1 MSLRMKLIYP
11 AWPRLPEQTEFHLP
25 PHGPVV
31 FAAALPPD
39 VEVTFVDEKRTPL
52 DTSDV
57 PDVVALSVMLTCQIP
72 RAKQIAAEYRR
83 RGVPVLAGGIA
94 VMLHAEEMAQACDA
108 VFLGEAEGHIGAVL
122 DDLRRGELRRV
133 YDEMGRLPPTES
145 IGPARRD
152 ILDRSLYVHRGV
164 RMLDLVHASRG
175 CRFHCAPC
183 AVAYLGGRVFR
194 PRPVAKVIEEI
205 RGIDNHR
212 LFFVD
217 NSLAQDR
224 EWEKELFTAL
234 IPLRKKFVSH
244 PIEADD
250 EVLDLAYRAGS
261 WYVYQAILGISDTL
275 RERIRRYHDHG
286 IGVEGTIILGT
297 DDQDRDGV
305 LRLLEF
311 VKELGLDMAEF
322 TVLTPFP
329 HTSYRE
335 QLEREGRILHDRWEE
350 YTSGRVV
357 FQPKHMTPTELQDLY
372 HHAWEDFY
380 GPSGREEKMGRLFHK
395 VVKRERADG
404 TYVNEAAARRRGD
417 GGAAH

>member
-1 MSLRMKLIYP
+1 VRLTLIYP
-11 AWPRLPEQTEFHLP
+11 KWPKLPEQTEFHLP

-39 VEVTFVDEKRTPL
+39 VEVRFVDENRVEL
-52 DTSDV
+52 DPDDA
-57 PDVVALSVMLTCQIP
+57 PDVAALSVMLTCQVP
-72 RAKQIAAEYRR
+72 RAKAIAAEYRR
-83 RGVPVLAGGIA
+83 RGVPVVAGGIA
-94 VMLHAEEMAQACDA
+94 VMLHAGELAQVCDA
-108 VFLGEAEGHIGAVL
+108 VFLGEAEGHVGTML

-133 YDEMGRLPPTES
+133 YDVMDRPPPTER
-145 IGPARRD
+145 IGPARRE
-152 ILDRSLYVHRGV
+152 ILDASLYEHRGV

-175 CRFHCAPC
+175 CRFNCAPC
-183 AVAYLGGRVFR
+183 AVAFLGGRTFR
-194 PRPVAKVIEEI
+194 PRPIDKVVEEV
-205 RGIDNHR
+205 RGIDNNR

-224 EWEKELFTAL
+224 AWEKELFTAL

-250 EVLDLAYRAGS
+250 EILDLAYRAGS
-261 WYVYQAILGISDTL
+261 WYVYQAILGISTAIRD
-275 RERIRRYHDHG
+275 RVRRYHDHG

-297 DDQDRDGV
+297 DDHDRDGI

-311 VKELGLDMAEF
+311 VHELQLDMAEF

-350 YTSGRVV
+350 YTAGRVV
-357 FQPKHMTPTELQDLY
+357 FQPKHLSPTELQDLY
-372 HHAWEDFY
+372 LRAWDEFY
-380 GPSGREEKMGRLFHK
+380 GPSGREEKMGRLFHN

-404 TYVNEAAARRRGD
+404 TYVNRAAARRLGRG
-417 GGAAH
+417 APPR